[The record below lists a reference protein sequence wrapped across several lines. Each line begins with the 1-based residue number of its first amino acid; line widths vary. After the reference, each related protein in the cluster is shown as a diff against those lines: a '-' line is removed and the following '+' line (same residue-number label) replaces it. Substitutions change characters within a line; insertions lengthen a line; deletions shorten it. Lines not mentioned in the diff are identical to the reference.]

1 MAELQQD
8 RSGGDEL
15 LPRPEN
21 NRTEHFDY
29 VVVGY
34 TDRADLDDFI
44 DGEGG
49 NLVVRG
55 PIHTGSSVGELE
67 TMGAGATS
75 GTPCLVVPLIHERID
90 QIQRE
95 VRTALHSFQERWE
108 PGIAGGGRGRGEEAR
123 EGARMRGQGMRSS
136 AGARTRGRDKG
147 ETSGSRQHHRTIGDT
162 GGTARGTSSGAI
174 RKGSLGPR
182 GS

>member
-1 MAELQQD
+1 MADLQQD

-15 LPRPEN
+15 QPRPERD
-21 NRTEHFDY
+21 RTEHFDY
-29 VVVGY
+29 VAVGY

-67 TMGAGATS
+67 TMGAGVTS

-95 VRTALHSFQERWE
+95 VSAALHSFQERWE
-108 PGIAGGGRGRGEEAR
+108 PELEEGERGGAQR
-123 EGARMRGQGMRSS
+123 RGQGERESES
-136 AGARTRGRDKG
+136 ARLRGRDNG
-147 ETSGSRQHHRTIGDT
+147 EATGSRQRHRTIGDT

-174 RKGSLGPR
+174 RKGSTGPR
-182 GS
+182 GG